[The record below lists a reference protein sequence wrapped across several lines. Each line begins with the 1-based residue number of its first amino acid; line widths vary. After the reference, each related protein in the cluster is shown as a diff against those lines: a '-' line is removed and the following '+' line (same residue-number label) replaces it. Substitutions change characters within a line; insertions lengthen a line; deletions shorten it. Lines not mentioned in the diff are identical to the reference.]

1 MKRFIQ
7 FVVSAAVS
15 LALLAVLRRYFDTK
29 QTLALLS
36 DANGASMLAGFLLMV
51 LAYAV
56 RGARWRIWENG
67 LGYWDSLRLILIGFM
82 GNNVLP
88 VRLGEILRAHCAASK
103 IGGDRRRTAALASI
117 TAERVLDGLTLS
129 LFGMLS
135 LVLLDVGTRL
145 EWALGVVSFAFAIL
159 GVFLV
164 VGIRAHQWI
173 RRIVDAAH
181 RRFPGHLTQYAREKV
196 EQFLDGLLPLGTAR
210 RLPAAFL
217 TTILVW
223 SIEVGFYYFIGSAV
237 WSEMTARAALLLLVA
252 VNFASLVPLTMGG
265 IGSIEAFAPAFLI
278 SIGAPP
284 STALAIVVLQHA
296 FQYGFTTI
304 AGALVYISGGFY
316 RLPLTHR
323 NASSAHLHAEPADR
337 SPFGDTFVL
346 AEARSSLGR
355 SDIPLL
361 PATRNQIQLSIVI
374 PAFNEQARLPK
385 TVLETIRWC
394 TAQQLAFEVI
404 LVDDGSWDQT
414 LALARL
420 FEESD
425 ARVRALACP
434 HMGKGA
440 AVRMGALNAKGDA
453 ILFMDAD
460 GATPLDEIPKLT
472 AALADGHDVAIGSRV
487 AQLENEVLVTT
498 SALRRVIGRTFALI
512 VNLFAL
518 EGIADTQCGFKMFR
532 RVAAEAVFSRQRLAG
547 FAFDVEILF
556 VANRL
561 RFSIAEI
568 PVNWVAQP
576 GSKVNVVTDSAR
588 MLVDVLRIRWLHRDL
603 SWAQAE
609 NAAGAT
615 T

>member
-7 FVVSAAVS
+7 FAVSAAIS
-15 LALLAVLRRYFDTK
+15 LALLAVLRGYFDTR

-36 DANGASMLAGFLLMV
+36 DAKPGPLLAGFSLMV
-51 LAYAV
+51 LAYLV
-56 RGARWRIWENG
+56 RGARWRIWETG
-67 LGYWDSLRLILIGFM
+67 LSYWDSLRLILIGFM

-88 VRLGEILRAHCAASK
+88 VRLGEVLRAHCAASK
-103 IGGDRRRTAALASI
+103 FTGDRRRTAALASI
-117 TAERVLDGLTLS
+117 TAERVLDGVTLAS
-129 LFGMLS
+129 FGVVS
-135 LVLLDVGTRL
+135 LVLLDVDARL
-145 EWALGVVSFAFAIL
+145 EWALGVVSSAFVVL
-159 GVFLV
+159 GAFLV
-164 VGIRAHQWI
+164 IGIGAHQRI
-173 RRIVDAAH
+173 RTIVAAGH
-181 RRFPGHLTQYAREKV
+181 RRFPGHLTRYAGEKI
-196 EQFLDGLLPLGTAR
+196 EQFLDGLLPLAVGGR
-210 RLPAAFL
+210 MPMAFL
-217 TTILVW
+217 ATILIW
-223 SIEVGFYYFIGSAV
+223 SIEVGFYYFVGSAV
-237 WSEMTARAALLLLVA
+237 WTEMTPRAALLLLVA

-265 IGSIEAFAPAFLI
+265 IGTIEAFAPAFLI
-278 SIGAPP
+278 SLGATPA
-284 STALAIVVLQHA
+284 TALAIVVLQHG
-296 FQYGFTTI
+296 FQYAFTTV
-304 AGALVYISGGFY
+304 AGAIVYFSGRFY
-316 RLPLTHR
+316 RLPITH
-323 NASSAHLHAEPADR
+323 AAPSPAVTAADAAR
-337 SPFGDTFVL
+337 ARAGDTFVL
-346 AEARSSLGR
+346 SEARSSLGR

-361 PATRNQIQLSIVI
+361 PATRNRIQLSIVI

-385 TVLETIRWC
+385 TVLQTIRWC
-394 TAQQLAFEVI
+394 TAQALTFEIIV
-404 LVDDGSWDQT
+404 VDDGSRDQT

-425 ARVRALACP
+425 VRVRAIACP

-453 ILFMDAD
+453 VLFMDAD

-472 AALADGHDVAIGSRV
+472 AALANGHDVAIGSRV

-518 EGIADTQCGFKMFR
+518 EGIADTQCGFKMIR
-532 RVAAEAVFSRQRLAG
+532 RAAAEAVFSRQKLTG

-556 VANRL
+556 VAHRL
-561 RFSIAEI
+561 RLSIAEI

-588 MLVDVLRIRWLHRDL
+588 MLLDVLRIRWLHRDL

-609 NAAGAT
+609 KAAGAT